1 MDENIVKVKNQR
13 ANKKSTHANH
23 RNSLKLKVVP
33 EDETVIVDSPSKIG
47 DGRLSSATTIES
59 LSHEAFAKM
68 QLQSP
73 GAIPK
78 QALLNIAGTPIR
90 NGMMNNEKK
99 KETKGR
105 VVLAAKNV
113 NGGW

>member
-1 MDENIVKVKNQR
+1 M
-13 ANKKSTHANH
+13 
-23 RNSLKLKVVP
+23 P
-33 EDETVIVDSPSKIG
+33 EDETVIVDSSPSKIG

-90 NGMMNNEKK
+90 NSMMNNEKK
-99 KETKGR
+99 KKGNKGR

>member
-1 MDENIVKVKNQR
+1 
-13 ANKKSTHANH
+13 
-23 RNSLKLKVVP
+23 
-33 EDETVIVDSPSKIG
+33 
-47 DGRLSSATTIES
+47 
-59 LSHEAFAKM
+59 M

-90 NGMMNNEKK
+90 NSMMNNEKK
-99 KETKGR
+99 KNGKKGR